1 MLSVLVIGSIYW
13 GVATPTE
20 AGAVG
25 AAGAIVIAGAMGYL
39 RWMVSAACSTA
50 RSAPTAMFLL
60 LFVGGL
66 FSSFLLDA
74 ARHSAGDLG
83 VPDQLRCATLGDH
96 RLLINLLLLVLGM
109 FLDPTSILVIIVPI
123 FFKTVVALGYD
134 PVWFGVMV
142 TIQIEIAAITP
153 PVGFNLFVLKSVVPG
168 VEMADVVRG
177 SLIFI
182 IPLLLG
188 IVLLM
193 IFPQIAL
200 FLPALMK

>member
-1 MLSVLVIGSIYW
+1 VM
-13 GVATPTE
+13 
-20 AGAVG
+20 
-25 AAGAIVIAGAMGYL
+25 
-39 RWMVSAACSTA
+39 
-50 RSAPTAMFLL
+50 
-60 LFVGGL
+60 
-66 FSSFLLDA
+66 
-74 ARHSAGDLG
+74 
-83 VPDQLRCATLGDH
+83 
-96 RLLINLLLLVLGM
+96 INLLLLVLGM
-109 FLDPTSILVIIVPI
+109 FLDPTSIRVIIVPI
-123 FFKTVVALGYD
+123 FFKAVVALGYH

-182 IPLLLG
+182 VPLVLG
-188 IVLLM
+188 IALLM